1 MAWKNPGMT
10 AVNPITPLRGFVTLS
25 PTAASKVTCSA
36 GDVNAKPRDYPIR
49 LVRAMTSLLRS
60 GGNLPI

>member
-1 MAWKNPGMT
+1 MAWKNPWYDSSKPHHT
-10 AVNPITPLRGFVTLS
+10 AEGFRNPEPDSRQQ
-25 PTAASKVTCSA
+25 
-36 GDVNAKPRDYPIR
+36 GDLQRWRRERKARDYPIR